1 VGEVWSGTDEV
12 LPYIG
17 DEVDLAFEF
26 RLAGAMLQSA
36 RREDSAPVRE
46 ALRDVC
52 ARYPPQQWATVLTNH
67 DQDRTMTALAGSVN
81 HARTAASLLLTS
93 PGVPF
98 LYYGE
103 EIGQQGGKPDEN
115 IRSPMQWSGGP
126 RAGFTT
132 GTPWR
137 APQADADLV
146 NVEAQRMR
154 VGSLWSHYRDLID
167 LRNRHAAL
175 RRGAWGGVPAS
186 DDRLYACLRW
196 TADDAV
202 LVLINLGDEALSG
215 YRLSPATSELRPS
228 LVGVDLPSLSPYET
242 VVIPLP
248 SPEE

>member
-1 VGEVWSGTDEV
+1 
-12 LPYIG
+12 
-17 DEVDLAFEF
+17 
-26 RLAGAMLQSA
+26 
-36 RREDSAPVRE
+36 
-46 ALRDVC
+46 
-52 ARYPPQQWATVLTNH
+52 
-67 DQDRTMTALAGSVN
+67 
-81 HARTAASLLLTS
+81 
-93 PGVPF
+93 
-98 LYYGE
+98 
-103 EIGQQGGKPDEN
+103 
-115 IRSPMQWSGGP
+115 
-126 RAGFTT
+126 
-132 GTPWR
+132 
-137 APQADADLV
+137 
-146 NVEAQRMR
+146 MR